1 MISLHRISVIVLVA
15 WLAACGGGG
24 GGGDPAGGSS
34 GSNGTGSAGGGTSTG
49 GTSTGGTTGPSPSS
63 GISIPV
69 TGKVV
74 NGADGTPVPGA
85 TIGWVVRP
93 QQVADTT
100 GSTSTGGDGTFGFT
114 ASPERR
120 ADSQA
125 EAYVDVSVRAPGYV
139 STTLYA
145 APVNTGN
152 GQLET
157 IVLVR
162 ENTARGSISGTV
174 RNARTGEGIA
184 GIQLVLSDGQR
195 DPVGAYARAMS
206 TTTSDAEG
214 GYTFTQLAA
223 GTYTVG
229 SATIEE
235 FEPGRRT
242 AIPVQSG
249 TIAGQDLVLSPSSL
263 TAGDIRVV
271 LTWGQSP
278 SDLDLHLTGPN
289 VDASRFHIS
298 YASKLNPAG
307 TPPAGA
313 AVASLDRDDTTSYGP
328 ETITLSGRLNSGVYR
343 FSIHDYTNRN
353 TAASTA
359 LANSGARVELYTKG
373 SASAQTFYVPNQPGN
388 VWTVFELSGSDLVFP
403 TVTAVNTMG
412 YTQDPS
418 TILGRPLREAAV
430 GGGEAAAIGG
440 MGERCVK
447 WCCMSGRSGE

>member
-1 MISLHRISVIVLVA
+1 MTPLHRLSGIVLVA

-24 GGGDPAGGSS
+24 GGGGPAGGSS
-34 GSNGTGSAGGGTSTG
+34 GSNGTGSTGG
-49 GTSTGGTTGPSPSS
+49 GTSTGGTTGPVSSS
-63 GISIPV
+63 GLSILV
-69 TGKVV
+69 TGKVI
-74 NGADGTPVPGA
+74 NGADGNPIPGA

-93 QQVADTT
+93 QPAAGSSGNT
-100 GSTSTGGDGTFGFT
+100 GTGGDGTFSFT
-114 ASPERR
+114 ATPEGR
-120 ADSQA
+120 ADSQT

-139 STTLYA
+139 STTLHS

-157 IVLVR
+157 VVLVR

-184 GIQLVLSDGQR
+184 GIQVVLSDGQR
-195 DPVGAYARAMS
+195 DPVGAYSQAMS

-229 SATIEE
+229 SAGNAVGSVGIWG

-249 TIAGQDLVLSPSSL
+249 TIAGQDLVLSPSTQGSNE
-263 TAGDIRVV
+263 IRVV

-278 SDLDLHLTGPN
+278 ADLDLHLTGPN

-359 LANSGARVELYTKG
+359 LANSGARVELYTAG
-373 SASAQTFYVPNQPGN
+373 SAAAWTFYVPNQPGN

-403 TVTAVNTMG
+403 TVAAVNTMG

-440 MGERCVK
+440 IVERFVK
-447 WCCMSGRSGE
+447 P